1 VWNKQKYYTRKILI
15 IVIRLTDLTMAV
27 EVIFV
32 L

>member
-1 VWNKQKYYTRKILI
+1 
-15 IVIRLTDLTMAV
+15 MAV

>member
-1 VWNKQKYYTRKILI
+1 LI